1 MSEKN
6 AKVYNCPLEAAIDLI
21 DGKWKCL
28 ILWHLN
34 DKVLRFGEL
43 QRMMP
48 AVTQKMLTQQLRDL
62 ERDGLLTRQAYAE
75 IPPRVEYR
83 LTELGRSLLPILTA
97 MCVWGSAYLTARDQQ
112 AVCMASAAPIKCEKE
127 RSL

>member
-1 MSEKN
+1 MSEGN
-6 AKVYNCPLEAAIDLI
+6 EKVYHCPLEATIDLI

-34 DKVLRFGEL
+34 DKVLRFSEL

-83 LTELGRSLLPILTA
+83 LTALGQSLLPILSA
-97 MCVWGSAYLTARDQQ
+97 MCDWGTGYLTARGQT
-112 AVCMASAAPIKCEKE
+112 AACTKE
-127 RSL
+127 SIANLT

>member
-1 MSEKN
+1 MSGKDD
-6 AKVYNCPLEAAIDLI
+6 KVYRCPLEATIDLI

-34 DKVLRFGEL
+34 DQVLRFGEL

-62 ERDGLLTRQAYAE
+62 ERDGLLERQAYAE

-83 LTELGRSLLPILTA
+83 LTKLGRSLLPILTA
-97 MCVWGSAYLTARDQQ
+97 MCDWGKEYLTARGRSTP
-112 AVCMASAAPIKCEKE
+112 CTREAAPSQCEKE
-127 RSL
+127 RS

>member
-1 MSEKN
+1 MSEKD
-6 AKVYNCPLEAAIDLI
+6 AKVYQCPLEATIDLI

-62 ERDGLLTRQAYAE
+62 ERDGCLRG
-75 IPPRVEYR
+75 RRMRRYR
-83 LTELGRSLLPILTA
+83 RE
-97 MCVWGSAYLTARDQQ
+97 
-112 AVCMASAAPIKCEKE
+112 
-127 RSL
+127 